1 MNLPALSIRRPEAV
15 VMVFLLVAV
24 LGVVSLGRLKLD
36 LMPKMNIPVAAV
48 ITTYEGAGPFEVENM
63 ITRPLEATLAT
74 VSNITGISS
83 QSSGGTSWV
92 MLEFDWGVNMDFA
105 LLEVRERIDMIKGFL
120 PDEAGDPL
128 VVKFDPSMMP
138 VMNLAVSGN
147 AGQAK
152 LKQIAEDEI
161 APRLERIPGVASVS
175 VAGGLVRQINVD
187 IDQEKLNAYGLSL
200 QNVVQT
206 LQAENLNLPGGYV

>member
-1 MNLPALSIRRPEAV
+1 MNLPALSIRRPVAV
-15 VMVFLLVAV
+15 LMVFLLVVV

-161 APRLERIPGVASVS
+161 APRLGEDPRRGLGQCGRRPGPA
-175 VAGGLVRQINVD
+175 D
-187 IDQEKLNAYGLSL
+187 
-200 QNVVQT
+200 
-206 LQAENLNLPGGYV
+206 